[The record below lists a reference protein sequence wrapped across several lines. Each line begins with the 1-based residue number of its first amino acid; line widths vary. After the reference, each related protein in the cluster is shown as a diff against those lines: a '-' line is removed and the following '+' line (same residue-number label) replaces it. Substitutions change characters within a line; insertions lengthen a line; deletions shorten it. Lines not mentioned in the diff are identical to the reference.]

1 LTPYDDPQRTLER
14 LRRTTGAPADIAA
27 RELPLVQRA
36 LRSPPR
42 LRALL
47 LAAVRAR
54 LERAGRGA
62 REQSELMDRRCLSA
76 LAPLLELW

>member
-1 LTPYDDPQRTLER
+1 MALYDDPQRTLER
-14 LRRTTGAPADIAA
+14 LRRGAGAPVDVAA

-54 LERAGRGA
+54 LERAGRQA
-62 REQSELMDRRCLSA
+62 REQSERADRRCLAA
-76 LAPLLELW
+76 LAPLLERW